1 VFCCWLRPQYFVLV
15 AVLWIL
21 WITTGTESGRQSREE
36 LQVIDGDGSVM
47 LIWALLVETGPLFCV
62 AAS

>member
-1 VFCCWLRPQYFVLV
+1 VFCCWLRTQYFVLV

-21 WITTGTESGRQSREE
+21 WIATGTEIGQQSRDE

-47 LIWALLVETGPLFCV
+47 IWALLVETGPLFCV

>member
-1 VFCCWLRPQYFVLV
+1 LV

-21 WITTGTESGRQSREE
+21 WIATGTEIGQQSRDE

-47 LIWALLVETGPLFCV
+47 IWALLVETGPLFCV